1 VASAVLAA
9 LVLIAPLFFIPSL
22 VRARVAHTLSSRS
35 GLETKID
42 DVSPRP
48 SGVTLRGVHLSPSTG
63 EGVQIDVAELDVELG
78 WMAAL
83 FQGASAVKSV
93 SASGVDADIDLASPA
108 YATLREKMHSSHSS
122 GSSAPSHRKI
132 EATKFELTLREGK
145 DEVLS
150 LSGVQAEVAPG
161 QITASLERLRAS
173 KPGLA
178 SAAMGGVDVTLV
190 RGDKLQLQELK
201 VQEATLSIQT
211 PVGMP
216 GAAPPEAAHH
226 DHDGHDNHDGHDDHD
241 DHDDDDAPSEA
252 APKPAAVDTKLVGAE
267 RRQSLQAL
275 MARLTPDASLEL
287 QRARIEQII
296 GKERTPVLNDVECQ
310 LQVLG
315 GGAVHV
321 TGKGSAQTGGKLD
334 IDMKLWPAELRAD
347 GRVTMSALP
356 LTLLVPILPSVPWYE
371 PEKSR
376 VDAELLIKAES
387 PARVSL
393 DGRAALRNGSLA
405 SPRLATEPVE
415 GIALSI
421 SGKGHW
427 MPLARRLE
435 IDSGSFGIGK
445 ARADVAGALEW
456 SSDHYAFDISAQM
469 APTPCTDAV
478 RSIPNALLGDMAL
491 AQWKG
496 TIGGKLRFQVDSR
509 ELDKT
514 ELKFDIKDHCEFTVV
529 PVIADL
535 SRFGKPF
542 IHTVTEPDGTEFEM
556 ETGPGTENWTP
567 IEAMSPYFIYA
578 VMVHEDPQFFN
589 HHGFSPLN
597 IRNAVVRDL
606 KERRYAVGASTIS
619 MQLVKNVFLHREKTM
634 ARKIQEV
641 LLTWWTER
649 VMEKRD
655 ILELYLN
662 VIEYGPSVYGIRNA
676 AKHYWNR
683 LPSELSPA
691 ESVFLANILPNP
703 KKFHTYYERH
713 GLSASFANGL
723 KRFLQ
728 RLGDRGV
735 YDADAVA
742 YGMQELDHFKFGKEN
757 VPAEPRVIPGSAA
770 PLPYQTEERQD
781 TFDANTF
788 GAAPRRFN

>member
-1 VASAVLAA
+1 
-9 LVLIAPLFFIPSL
+9 
-22 VRARVAHTLSSRS
+22 
-35 GLETKID
+35 
-42 DVSPRP
+42 
-48 SGVTLRGVHLSPSTG
+48 
-63 EGVQIDVAELDVELG
+63 
-78 WMAAL
+78 
-83 FQGASAVKSV
+83 
-93 SASGVDADIDLASPA
+93 
-108 YATLREKMHSSHSS
+108 
-122 GSSAPSHRKI
+122 
-132 EATKFELTLREGK
+132 
-145 DEVLS
+145 
-150 LSGVQAEVAPG
+150 
-161 QITASLERLRAS
+161 
-173 KPGLA
+173 
-178 SAAMGGVDVTLV
+178 
-190 RGDKLQLQELK
+190 
-201 VQEATLSIQT
+201 
-211 PVGMP
+211 
-216 GAAPPEAAHH
+216 
-226 DHDGHDNHDGHDDHD
+226 
-241 DHDDDDAPSEA
+241 
-252 APKPAAVDTKLVGAE
+252 
-267 RRQSLQAL
+267 
-275 MARLTPDASLEL
+275 
-287 QRARIEQII
+287 
-296 GKERTPVLNDVECQ
+296 
-310 LQVLG
+310 
-315 GGAVHV
+315 
-321 TGKGSAQTGGKLD
+321 
-334 IDMKLWPAELRAD
+334 
-347 GRVTMSALP
+347 
-356 LTLLVPILPSVPWYE
+356 
-371 PEKSR
+371 
-376 VDAELLIKAES
+376 
-387 PARVSL
+387 
-393 DGRAALRNGSLA
+393 
-405 SPRLATEPVE
+405 LATEPVE